1 MLSDADLIIKMDEI
15 MQALDKSI
23 DDRLEAGVRRSNLDA
38 EYQIL
43 RRKEMLRL
51 KSEGV
56 SVTLIDKFAAGIEEV
71 AVAKQAKDNAEIIE
85 DTIKERINALKLEL
99 RVLNDQAG
107 REWSVRS
114 SDY

>member
-1 MLSDADLIIKMDEI
+1 MLLDGDLITTKNEL

-23 DDRLEAGVRRSNLDA
+23 DDRLETGVRRAKLDA

-56 SVTLIDKFAAGIEEV
+56 SVTLIDKFVAGIEEV
-71 AVAKQAKDNAEIIE
+71 ALAKQEKDIAEVIE
-85 DTIKERINALKLEL
+85 DTVKERINALKLEL
-99 RVLNDQAG
+99 RTVDNQSNL
-107 REWSVRS
+107 EWTTRS